1 MPDALSLTT
10 RFPRACFYPD
20 WSLLTWY
27 PTGIL
32 DDKKADRVLE
42 FIELREKID
51 GQSFNRYTDMTG
63 LTKITTGLGHIVRMA
78 RQRHRYTGPPVKSA
92 FYAVR
97 LISLTIAGM
106 YAEFMKDSRIHVSI
120 FRDKND
126 AAAWLGVPRKA
137 LLPPKDPPIEHAG

>member
-1 MPDALSLTT
+1 MSVPLSLTT

-20 WSLLTWY
+20 WRLLTWH

-32 DDKKADRVLE
+32 DDKEADRVLE

-51 GQSFNRYTDMTG
+51 GQPFNRYTDMTG
-63 LTKITTGLGHIVRMA
+63 LIQIKTGLGHIVRMA
-78 RQRHRYTGPPVKSA
+78 RKRHHYLGPPVKSA

-106 YAEFMKDSRIHVSI
+106 YAELMKDSHIHVTI
-120 FRDKND
+120 FREKKD
-126 AAAWLGVPRKA
+126 AAAWLGVPSKA
-137 LLPPKDPPIEHAG
+137 LLPPKDGSLE

>member
-1 MPDALSLTT
+1 MSAPLSLTT
-10 RFPRACFYPD
+10 RFPCACFYPD
-20 WSLLTWY
+20 WRVLTWY
-27 PTGIL
+27 PTGIF
-32 DDKKADRVLE
+32 DEKEADRVLE

-51 GQSFNRYTDMTG
+51 GQPFNRYTDMTG
-63 LTKITTGLGHIVRMA
+63 LTQIKTGLGHVVRMA
-78 RQRHRYTGPPVKSA
+78 RQRHSYKGPVVKSA

-106 YAEFMKDSRIHVSI
+106 YAELMKDSRIHVSI

-137 LLPPKDPPIEHAG
+137 LLPPKEPSI